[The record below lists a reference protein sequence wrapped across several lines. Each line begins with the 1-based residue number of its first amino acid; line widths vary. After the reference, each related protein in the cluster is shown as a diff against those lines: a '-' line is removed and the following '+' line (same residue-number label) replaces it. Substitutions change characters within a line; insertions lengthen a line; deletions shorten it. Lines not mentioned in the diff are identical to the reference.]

1 MFYPISKWFTKGPI
15 TPLFVRFVWADG
27 IPLHSKISVLA
38 YISSYYAIACAMALS
53 LLNWVLVGLFN
64 DVLDAFY
71 LTSWN
76 VFLAC
81 GYISIQED
89 KADNQVSL
97 SSLVYPISRLLSSST
112 D

>member
-1 MFYPISKWFTKGPI
+1 
-15 TPLFVRFVWADG
+15 
-27 IPLHSKISVLA
+27 
-38 YISSYYAIACAMALS
+38 MALS

-81 GYISIQED
+81 EYMSFQED
-89 KADNQVSL
+89 KPDNQVSL

>member
-1 MFYPISKWFTKGPI
+1 MSKWFTKGPI

-81 GYISIQED
+81 EYLPIQTNV
-89 KADNQVSL
+89 ADSQVSL
-97 SSLVYPISRLLSSST
+97 SSLVYPTFHLLSSSI